1 MLDDPLRGSG
11 LEENGCITTVPEWR
25 ELGHGCER
33 RWSLPSSTC
42 RAWEE
47 EREPEKKTHEVH
59 ETDTYHTSST
69 LHVLLNNND

>member
-11 LEENGCITTVPEWR
+11 MEENGCITTVPEWR

-47 EREPEKKTHEVH
+47 EREPEKTHEVH